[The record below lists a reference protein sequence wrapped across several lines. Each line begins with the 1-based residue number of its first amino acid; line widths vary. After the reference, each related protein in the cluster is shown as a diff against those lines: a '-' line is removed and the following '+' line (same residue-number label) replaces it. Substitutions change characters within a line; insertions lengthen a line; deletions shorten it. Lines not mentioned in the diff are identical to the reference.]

1 MIIIGIDPG
10 LTIGM
15 ALYDTDDE
23 TFDVFQS
30 TDPVQIM
37 DEIESLHQYYSTEAD
52 RVYVIEDYLSAGH
65 MTKEAKYTLE
75 VLGYFKHSLHYAD
88 LKVVTPQ
95 RRKPFVKKAAEM
107 LGGGMELERDKDVKD
122 GLSALAHCL
131 AERAS
136 WD

>member
-1 MIIIGIDPG
+1 MIIIGLDPG

-15 ALYDTDDE
+15 AHYDTDDE

-37 DEIESLHQYYSTEAD
+37 DEVESLYQYCSTEAD
-52 RVYVIEDYLSAGH
+52 RVCVIEDYLSAGH
-65 MTKEAKYTLE
+65 MTKEAKHTLE
-75 VLGYFKHSLHYAD
+75 VLGYFKYSLHHAN

-95 RRKPFVKKAAEM
+95 RRKPYVKPAAAL
-107 LGGGMELERDKDVKD
+107 LGGGMELERDKDLKD

-136 WD
+136 WR